1 MGGLVRSRGHAPLR
15 VIDLLTVESDLLD
28 VSARFAELVR
38 SAPDGGA
45 QVKGLEWTVAELAA
59 HVATV
64 LDWQSYSVA
73 LFDPAVPGAHPAYN
87 QRLLQQFPEREP
99 HALAGIIE
107 DRAAEATDRLG
118 GDPERRIYTFN
129 VARSVSSYGA
139 LLLGEL
145 LVHGWDLANTLRR
158 PWPITAEQA
167 RTVVYGAAEVLPF
180 LVDRAV
186 AKPLRCV
193 VEIRLRGG
201 APVFIRVQD
210 GSVSVSVGKPTPPYV
225 DLHVSGEPVTYL
237 LVGAGRRSEWRA
249 ALTGK
254 MVSWGPRPWLALP
267 LRRLFVKL

>member
-1 MGGLVRSRGHAPLR
+1 M
-15 VIDLLTVESDLLD
+15 IDLLAVESDLLD
-28 VSARFAELVR
+28 VSRRFAELAR

-45 QVKGLEWTVAELAA
+45 KVRGLEWTVAELTA

-64 LDWQSYSVA
+64 LDWQSYSKA

-87 QRLLQQFPEREP
+87 ERLLQQFPERNLNT
-99 HALAGIIE
+99 LASLIE

-118 GDPERRIYTFN
+118 ADPGRRIYTFN
-129 VARSVSSYGA
+129 VARSVTSYGA

-145 LVHGWDLANTLRR
+145 LVHGWDLARTLRR

-167 RTVVYGAAEVLPF
+167 RTVIYGAAEVLPF
-180 LVDRAV
+180 LVDRRV
-186 AKPLRCV
+186 AKPLQCAF
-193 VEIRLRGG
+193 EIRLRGG
-201 APVFIRVQD
+201 EPLFIRVRN
-210 GSVSVSVGKPTPPYV
+210 GSVSISVGKQPGYV

-254 MVSWGPRPWLALP
+254 IVSWGPRPWLALP
-267 LRRLFVKL
+267 LRHLFVKL